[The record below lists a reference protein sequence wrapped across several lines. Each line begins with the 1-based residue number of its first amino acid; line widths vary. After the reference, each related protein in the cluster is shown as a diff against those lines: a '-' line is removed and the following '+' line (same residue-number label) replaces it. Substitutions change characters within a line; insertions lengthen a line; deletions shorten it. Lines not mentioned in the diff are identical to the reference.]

1 LIQLPPT
8 DALSAQEFSPNAI
21 FSAYPVIVDHGSELD
36 DAETGL
42 IVSPAFGSIDDT
54 VLTLRFSHARA
65 ANLIRHAISFRN
77 SPFESIVKTKFTFNT
92 KPDDTGR
99 HLLKTDIYWRLDAAV
114 DDSAKAKPASS
125 LLRDCFIREIQDHVM
140 RWSPEEFYQSVYSP
154 PLDGKVEPK
163 IQDDQLGCRLYPFQ
177 MRAVQWLLDR
187 EGVTFQ
193 NGQLVQKSDPD
204 ITLPLSFSIA
214 TDAKG
219 QQCYVSSTLGV
230 ITRNTDSVSNVH
242 VRGGILAEEMGL
254 GKTVE
259 LIALMC
265 LHKRS
270 EPSSVVFD
278 DHTQI
283 EVTTS
288 GATLIIT
295 PPHILQ
301 QWMNEIEMHAPHLRV
316 LHYKGMSSINSELSE
331 QEIVETLLN
340 YDVVLTTYNILSRE
354 IHWAATAPDRNLR
367 HAKTYERRRSPLV
380 LTSWWRVCLDE
391 AQMIESGVSQAAL
404 VAGLIPRVNAWSVT
418 GTPIKKGTS
427 DLEGLLCFLRYR
439 PFSYPKVWARMDRS
453 TFKQIFGT
461 IALRHSKDQVRHE
474 LRLPP
479 QKRVVITS
487 PFTAVEDQHYLQL
500 FQEMCNGL
508 GVNSDGSPAKEDYD
522 PQSLQLTSEMR
533 AWLRRLRQ
541 TCLHPHMGRKKKT
554 LGRGN
559 GPLRTVNEVL
569 EVMIEQNDMSLR
581 ASEREVVMAQMLRG
595 HIIAYGKNDP
605 ERYQKALDIYLEA
618 LEQADTFVLECRG
631 ELKAEKSKTLVA
643 PDTEIDDG
651 ISESENEGKESDQ
664 AKKMSSLKKTL
675 RSCLEVQHTCYFFV
689 GTAYYQMKMD
699 EEKVIK
705 DSKEYVELEEL
716 EMKYYEKAKII
727 RKELLSEAHARAER
741 AMRKVAAKTTSKSW
755 TIVKMIPEIEGLGG
769 IESRQI
775 LEKMDIIS
783 ILLDKQATQIESW
796 RESVIQR
803 ISKPLVD
810 EDEGQETTGEE
821 YEDSTKVQDELFVY
835 STILRALIAD
845 RNSALNGVSNFRMD
859 QELREAVRAAQMD
872 EGHAPKLM
880 LQVIQERTNLK
891 PKPSDGAMR
900 IVISD
905 LRSLATRLMG
915 NPSDR
920 AKVELKIVENYLK
933 EVQKVLTLQTEILTE
948 LEKEQ
953 DLFHTAMNQRVEFYR
968 QLQEISDTVAPYKED
983 MDEELDM
990 AALNSAVYKETQHS
1004 SRLAQYRTKRR
1015 FLLHLRTE
1023 STEQDEARLCVICQG
1038 PFEIGVLTICGHQY
1052 CTECIRMWWREHR
1065 SCPVCKRN
1073 LHLVDFHEI
1082 TYKPQEIRAQEEQSN
1097 NVVSLSKSGSERG
1110 SQSASSVVSIYADMS
1125 VDTMNEIK
1133 AIDLPGSYG
1142 TKIDTL
1148 TRHLIWLRSNDPGAK
1163 SIIFSQFSDFL
1174 SVLSG
1179 ALTEFKIG
1187 NTSIQATGGIERF
1200 RRDASIECF
1209 LLDAKSDSSGL
1220 NLVNATHVFL
1230 CEPLINT
1237 AIELQAIAR
1246 VHRIGQLRPT
1256 TVYMYLIN
1264 DTVEEAIYEISVSR
1278 RLAHMSTGGGS
1289 SSSSSS
1295 SSRAVSG
1302 RSTPALQENAL
1313 DKANSLELQQA
1324 SISSLLSKGKSG
1336 GEFVEKDDLW
1346 NCLFGKPR
1354 REARALPEEL
1364 QRDIDRH
1371 VRVEA
1376 AENRRE
1382 MEHGLC

>member
-1 LIQLPPT
+1 MT
-8 DALSAQEFSPNAI
+8 S
-21 FSAYPVIVDHGSELD
+21 DH
-36 DAETGL
+36 
-42 IVSPAFGSIDDT
+42 
-54 VLTLRFSHARA
+54 
-65 ANLIRHAISFRN
+65 
-77 SPFESIVKTKFTFNT
+77 
-92 KPDDTGR
+92 
-99 HLLKTDIYWRLDAAV
+99 HLLKTDIYWRLDEGV
-114 DDSAKAKPASS
+114 DDYLKEKAATS
-125 LLRDCFIREIQDHVM
+125 LLRDCFIREIQDHGM
-140 RWSPEEFYQSVYSP
+140 RWSPEEFYQDVYSP
-154 PLDGKVEPK
+154 PLEGKVEPK

-177 MRAVQWLLDR
+177 MRAVQWLLNR

-193 NGQLVQKSDPD
+193 NGQLVQKPE
-204 ITLPLSFSIA
+204 IPRTLPLSFSIT

-219 QQCYVSSTLGV
+219 RQCYVSSTLGI
-230 ITRNTDSVSNVH
+230 ITRDVNSVSRFNVD

-259 LIALMC
+259 LIALIC

-270 EPSSVVFD
+270 ESSSAILD
-278 DHTQI
+278 SYTDTM
-283 EVTTS
+283 VTPS

-331 QEIVETLLN
+331 KATVDTLLN

-354 IHWAATAPDRNLR
+354 IHWAAAPPDRNLR
-367 HAKTYERRRSPLV
+367 HAQIYERRRSPLV
-380 LTSWWRVCLDE
+380 MTSWWRVCLDE

-404 VAGLIPRVNAWSVT
+404 VAGLVPRVNAWSVT
-418 GTPIKKGTS
+418 GTPIKKDVS
-427 DLEGLLCFLRYR
+427 DLRGLLCFLRYA
-439 PFSYPKVWARMDRS
+439 PFTHPKVWRRMDRS

-461 IALRHSKDQVRHE
+461 ISLRHSKDQVRHE

-487 PFTAVEDQHYLQL
+487 PFTTVEDQHYLQL
-500 FQEMCNGL
+500 FQDMCNDL
-508 GVNSDGSPAKEDYD
+508 GVHMDGTPAKEYFD
-522 PQSLQLTSEMR
+522 PQSMQLSSEMR
-533 AWLRRLRQ
+533 TWLRRLRQ
-541 TCLHPHMGRKKKT
+541 TCLHPHMGRKRKA

-569 EVMIEQNDMSLR
+569 EVMIEQNEMSLR
-581 ASEREVVMAQMLRG
+581 ASEREVVMAQILRG
-595 HIIAYGKNDP
+595 HIISYGKSDP

-618 LEQADTFVLECRG
+618 LEQADKFVLECRE
-631 ELKAEKSKTLVA
+631 ELKAENKLVK
-643 PDTEIDDG
+643 PDTEID
-651 ISESENEGKESDQ
+651 ISETENEAKESEQ
-664 AKKMSSLKKTL
+664 SKMISLKKSL

-689 GTAYYQMKMD
+689 GTAYYQMKMND
-699 EEKVIK
+699 VMK
-705 DSKEYVELEEL
+705 DSKEYTELEEL
-716 EMKYYEKAKII
+716 EMKYYDKAKII
-727 RKELLSEAHARAER
+727 RKELLSEAHAKAER
-741 AMRKVAAKTTSKSW
+741 AMRKVTAKTTSKSW
-755 TIVKMIPEIEGLGG
+755 IVVKMIPEIEGLGG

-796 RESVIQR
+796 RENVIQR
-803 ISKPLVD
+803 LSKPLVD

-835 STILRALIAD
+835 STILRDLIAD

-880 LQVIQERTNLK
+880 LEVIQERIKLK

-905 LRSLATRLMG
+905 LRSLATKLMG

-920 AKVELKIVENYLK
+920 AKVELKIVEKYLK

-953 DLFHTAMNQRVEFYR
+953 DLFHMAMNQRVEFYR

-983 MDEELDM
+983 MDEELDV
-990 AALNSAVYKETQHS
+990 AALNSAIYKETQHS

-1015 FLLHLRTE
+1015 FLLHLRRE

-1038 PFEIGVLTICGHQY
+1038 PFEVGVLTVCGHQY
-1052 CTECIRMWWREHR
+1052 CTECIRMWWKEHR
-1065 SCPVCKRN
+1065 TCPVCKRN

-1097 NVVSLSKSGSERG
+1097 NVVSLSKSGSG
-1110 SQSASSVVSIYADMS
+1110 SLSSASSVVSIYS
-1125 VDTMNEIK
+1125 EINVDTMNEIK

-1142 TKIDTL
+1142 TKIDML
-1148 TRHLIWLRSNDPGAK
+1148 ARHLIWLRSNDPGAK

-1187 NTSIQATGGIERF
+1187 NTSIQGGIERF

-1256 TVYMYLIN
+1256 TVYMYLIS

-1289 SSSSSS
+1289 SSSSSY

-1302 RSTPALQENAL
+1302 RSTPALQENVL
-1313 DKANSLELQQA
+1313 EKANSLELQQA
-1324 SISSLLSKGKSG
+1324 SISSLLNKGKSG
-1336 GEFVEKDDLW
+1336 GEIVGKDDLW

-1354 REARALPEEL
+1354 REARALPEEF
-1364 QRDIDRH
+1364 QRDVDRH
-1371 VRVEA
+1371 LRAEA

-1382 MEHGLC
+1382 ME